1 MFSGRRSG
9 LSQPP
14 PVWFVFFFPF
24 FRCACLYSDSGMRK
38 LRQFHRRRLDSGG
51 WRLSK
56 PCVAGFWISI
66 FIHGGLSVTGFWFV
80 GLIFLDEISNRSIDA
95 LQE

>member
-1 MFSGRRSG
+1 
-9 LSQPP
+9 
-14 PVWFVFFFPF
+14 
-24 FRCACLYSDSGMRK
+24 MRK

-66 FIHGGLSVTGFWFV
+66 FIHGGLSANKMEVLDF
-80 GLIFLDEISNRSIDA
+80 LIMCLPASWLWMRYRC
-95 LQE
+95 